1 MPNSLKEGIN
11 MKQDELELYHECSF
25 DAFCKKAIRNL
36 AVDAKRIYWKKTM
49 TTSDEELLATY
60 VKSLMTEDT
69 YALNNYEKIY
79 YVNGLK
85 VVVTNETVGEALKF
99 IMPNKRAVL
108 LLSFFMDYRDSEIAR
123 TLRITNSTV
132 AYRKKQALKQLKVL
146 LEGKKYD

>member
-1 MPNSLKEGIN
+1 
-11 MKQDELELYHECSF
+11 
-25 DAFCKKAIRNL
+25 
-36 AVDAKRIYWKKTM
+36 
-49 TTSDEELLATY
+49 
-60 VKSLMTEDT
+60 MTEDT
-69 YALNNYEKIY
+69 YDLNKYEKIY

-108 LLSFFMDYRDSEIAR
+108 LLSYFMDYRDSEIAR

-146 LEGKKYD
+146 LEGKKYG

>member
-1 MPNSLKEGIN
+1 

-60 VKSLMTEDT
+60 VKSIMTEDT

-132 AYRKKQALKQLKVL
+132 AYRKKQALTQLKVL
-146 LEGKKYD
+146 LEGKKYG

>member
-1 MPNSLKEGIN
+1 MPNSPKEGIS

-60 VKSLMTEDT
+60 VKSIMTEDT

-146 LEGKKYD
+146 LEGKKYV

>member
-60 VKSLMTEDT
+60 VKSIMTEDT

-132 AYRKKQALKQLKVL
+132 SYRKKQALKQLKVL
-146 LEGKKYD
+146 LEGKIDE

>member
-1 MPNSLKEGIN
+1 

-60 VKSLMTEDT
+60 VKSIMTEDT
-69 YALNNYEKIY
+69 YTLNNYEKIY

-132 AYRKKQALKQLKVL
+132 AYRKKQALKQLKLL
-146 LEGKKYD
+146 LEGKKYG

>member
-1 MPNSLKEGIN
+1 MNQI
-11 MKQDELELYHECSF
+11 ELEEYHEYSF

-49 TTSDEELLATY
+49 MTSDEELLATY
-60 VKSLMTEDT
+60 VKSIMTEDT

-146 LEGKKYD
+146 LEGKKYG

>member
-1 MPNSLKEGIN
+1 MNQI
-11 MKQDELELYHECSF
+11 ELEEYHEYSF
-25 DAFCKKAIRNL
+25 DAFCKKAIRNF
-36 AVDAKRIYWKKTM
+36 AVDAKRIYWKKT
-49 TTSDEELLATY
+49 TVTSDEDLLASY
-60 VKSLMTEDT
+60 DKSLMTEDT

-146 LEGKKYD
+146 LEGKKYG

>member
-36 AVDAKRIYWKKTM
+36 AVDAKRLYWKKTM

-60 VKSLMTEDT
+60 VKSIMTEDT
-69 YALNNYEKIY
+69 YTLNNYEKIY

-146 LEGKKYD
+146 LEGKKYG

>member
-1 MPNSLKEGIN
+1 MNQI
-11 MKQDELELYHECSF
+11 ELEEYHEYSF

-60 VKSLMTEDT
+60 VKSIMTEDT

-132 AYRKKQALKQLKVL
+132 SYRKKQALKQLKVL
-146 LEGKKYD
+146 LEGKIDE

>member
-1 MPNSLKEGIN
+1 MNQI
-11 MKQDELELYHECSF
+11 ELEEYHEYSF
-25 DAFCKKAIRNL
+25 DAFCKKAIRNF
-36 AVDAKRIYWKKTM
+36 AVDAKRIYWKKT
-49 TTSDEELLATY
+49 TVTSDEDLLASY

-146 LEGKKYD
+146 LEGKIDE

>member
-1 MPNSLKEGIN
+1 

-49 TTSDEELLATY
+49 TTSDEELLVTY
-60 VKSLMTEDT
+60 VKSIMTEDT

-123 TLRITNSTV
+123 TVRITNSTV

-146 LEGKKYD
+146 LEGKKYG

>member
-1 MPNSLKEGIN
+1 

-60 VKSLMTEDT
+60 VKSIMTEDT

-99 IMPNKRAVL
+99 IMPNKRSVL

-146 LEGKKYD
+146 LEGKKYG

>member
-1 MPNSLKEGIN
+1 

-49 TTSDEELLATY
+49 TTSDEELLVTY
-60 VKSLMTEDT
+60 VKSIMTEDT

-146 LEGKKYD
+146 LEGKKYG

>member
-1 MPNSLKEGIN
+1 

-60 VKSLMTEDT
+60 VKSIMTEDT

-132 AYRKKQALKQLKVL
+132 SYRKKQALKQLKVL
-146 LEGKKYD
+146 LEAKNDV

>member
-1 MPNSLKEGIN
+1 

-60 VKSLMTEDT
+60 VKSIMTEDT

-146 LEGKKYD
+146 LEGKIKV

>member
-1 MPNSLKEGIN
+1 MNQI
-11 MKQDELELYHECSF
+11 ELEEYHEYSF

-60 VKSLMTEDT
+60 VKSIMTEDT

-85 VVVTNETVGEALKF
+85 VVVTNETVGEALKY

-132 AYRKKQALKQLKVL
+132 SYRKKQALKQLKVL
-146 LEGKKYD
+146 LEGKIDE

>member
-1 MPNSLKEGIN
+1 

-36 AVDAKRIYWKKTM
+36 AVDAKRLYWKKTM

-60 VKSLMTEDT
+60 VKSIMTEDT
-69 YALNNYEKIY
+69 YTLNNYEKIY

-146 LEGKKYD
+146 LEGKKYG

>member
-1 MPNSLKEGIN
+1 MNQI
-11 MKQDELELYHECSF
+11 ELEEYHEYSF

-60 VKSLMTEDT
+60 VKSIMTEDT

-132 AYRKKQALKQLKVL
+132 SYRKKQALKQLKVL
-146 LEGKKYD
+146 LEGKIDV

>member
-1 MPNSLKEGIN
+1 

-60 VKSLMTEDT
+60 VKSIMTEDT

-146 LEGKKYD
+146 LEGKKYV

>member
-1 MPNSLKEGIN
+1 
-11 MKQDELELYHECSF
+11 MKQDELEQYHECSF

-60 VKSLMTEDT
+60 VKSIMTEDT

-85 VVVTNETVGEALKF
+85 VVVTNESVGEALKF

-108 LLSFFMDYRDSEIAR
+108 LLSFFMDYRDSDIAR

-132 AYRKKQALKQLKVL
+132 SYRKKQALKQLKVL
-146 LEGKKYD
+146 LEGKTDV

>member
-1 MPNSLKEGIN
+1 

-36 AVDAKRIYWKKTM
+36 AVDAKRLYWKKTM

-60 VKSLMTEDT
+60 VKSIMTEDT

-132 AYRKKQALKQLKVL
+132 TYRKKQALKQLKVL
-146 LEGKKYD
+146 LEGKKYG

>member
-1 MPNSLKEGIN
+1 

-36 AVDAKRIYWKKTM
+36 AVDAKRMYWKKTM

-60 VKSLMTEDT
+60 VKSIMTEDT

-146 LEGKKYD
+146 LEGKKYG

>member
-60 VKSLMTEDT
+60 VKSIMTEDT

-146 LEGKKYD
+146 LEGKKYG

>member
-1 MPNSLKEGIN
+1 

-60 VKSLMTEDT
+60 VKSIMTEDT

-108 LLSFFMDYRDSEIAR
+108 LVSFFMDYRDSEIAR

-132 AYRKKQALKQLKVL
+132 SYRKKQALMQLKVL
-146 LEGKKYD
+146 LEGKINV

>member
-1 MPNSLKEGIN
+1 

-49 TTSDEELLATY
+49 TTLDEELLATY
-60 VKSLMTEDT
+60 VKSIMTEDT

-146 LEGKKYD
+146 LEGKKYG

>member
-1 MPNSLKEGIN
+1 

-69 YALNNYEKIY
+69 YDLNKYEKIY

-146 LEGKKYD
+146 LEGKKYG

>member
-1 MPNSLKEGIN
+1 
-11 MKQDELELYHECSF
+11 MKQDELEQYHECSF

-146 LEGKKYD
+146 LEGKKYG